1 MSRFHP
7 EEAPMDVVWA
17 PAGAKVAAIVDVRP
31 AVPHP
36 F

>member
-1 MSRFHP
+1 
-7 EEAPMDVVWA
+7 MDVVWA